1 MRIAICD
8 DERKQ
13 INTIKGYLNKALK
26 DVDYSIIEA
35 ESGEELIEVC
45 KNEQLDL
52 VFLDIEM
59 KKLNGIE
66 TGKEIR
72 EMNKDAVIVFVTG
85 FRDYALQAFGIRAF
99 DYIIKPLTEK
109 KFDVFFNDVQTRLK
123 EIQFRNEKDS
133 RLLVKSKSVMKE
145 LSFDEIV
152 FFEKSGHQVIV
163 HVENGDEIAYYNS
176 FKDLKKELGEGLFVQ
191 CHQGYIINMDFVS
204 SYKDK
209 VITLRD
215 DFGQIPVSKTFVK
228 VVKTAIEKRLFK

>member
-8 DERKQ
+8 DERNQ